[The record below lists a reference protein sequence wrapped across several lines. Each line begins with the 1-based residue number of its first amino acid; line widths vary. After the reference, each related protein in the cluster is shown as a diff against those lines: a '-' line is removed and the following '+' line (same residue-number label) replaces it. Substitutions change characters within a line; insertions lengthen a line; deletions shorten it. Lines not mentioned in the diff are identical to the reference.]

1 MQSLAIPNLPTSL
14 TPRKI
19 SSFCRRWKV
28 SELALFGSVLRADF
42 RPNSD
47 IDLMVTFMPEAAWSL
62 FDLIQMQEEL
72 EELFGRPVDLVER
85 DTIRNPFRK
94 RTILGNLQV
103 IYAAQ

>member
-1 MQSLAIPNLPTSL
+1 MQSLAIPNLPISL
-14 TPRKI
+14 THRKI
-19 SSFCRRWKV
+19 SSFCKSWKV
-28 SELALFGSVLRADF
+28 SELALFGSVLRSDF

-47 IDLMVTFMPEAAWSL
+47 IDLLVTFTPDATWSL

-72 EELFGRPVDLVER
+72 EDLFGRPVDLVER

>member
-1 MQSLAIPNLPTSL
+1 MQSLAIPNLPIQL
-14 TPRKI
+14 APRKI
-19 SSFCRRWKV
+19 SSFCRRWKIT
-28 SELALFGSVLRADF
+28 ELALFGSVLRADF
-42 RPNSD
+42 RPDSD
-47 IDLMVTFMPEAAWSL
+47 VDLLVTFKPQAAWSA

>member
-1 MQSLAIPNLPTSL
+1 
-14 TPRKI
+14 
-19 SSFCRRWKV
+19 
-28 SELALFGSVLRADF
+28 LFGSVLRSDF

-47 IDLMVTFMPEAAWSL
+47 IDLLVTFTPDATWSL

-72 EELFGRPVDLVER
+72 EDLFGRPVDLVER